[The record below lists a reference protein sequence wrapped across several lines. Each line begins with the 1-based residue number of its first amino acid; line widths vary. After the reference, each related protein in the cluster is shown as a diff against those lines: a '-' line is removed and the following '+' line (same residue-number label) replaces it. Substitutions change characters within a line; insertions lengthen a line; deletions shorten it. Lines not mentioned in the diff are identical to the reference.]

1 MSGKR
6 ASVVFGQRS
15 VEMWV
20 WVGNEHGREDRSGG
34 RYRMGWS
41 ECMRAFLAKRGRSCG
56 SRRTSL
62 GTSSEVL
69 DAGEDTILKVGEEA
83 KQDSGDDSDDAE
95 SLELKLKSVR
105 RH

>member
-1 MSGKR
+1 M
-6 ASVVFGQRS
+6 
-15 VEMWV
+15 
-20 WVGNEHGREDRSGG
+20 
-34 RYRMGWS
+34 
-41 ECMRAFLAKRGRSCG
+41 
-56 SRRTSL
+56 

-105 RH
+105 RQ